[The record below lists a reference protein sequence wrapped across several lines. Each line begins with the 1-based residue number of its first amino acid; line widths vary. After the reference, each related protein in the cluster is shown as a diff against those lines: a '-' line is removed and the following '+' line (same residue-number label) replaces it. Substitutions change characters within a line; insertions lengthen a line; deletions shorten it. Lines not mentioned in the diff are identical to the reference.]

1 MKTEHA
7 LRVVP
12 TPGFALDE
20 VAEHLRRY
28 GTGPDEL
35 VFSSPSGGMVAR
47 NGLAHA
53 WRRAVAETGLP
64 EGTSPHDLRHHYA
77 SVLIAGG
84 ESVVTVAARLR
95 HANAT
100 VTLTTYAHLMPDSD
114 TRTRAVVE
122 AAWRERARGLSADL
136 DARAGR

>member
-1 MKTEHA
+1 
-7 LRVVP
+7 
-12 TPGFALDE
+12 
-20 VAEHLRRY
+20 
-28 GTGPDEL
+28 
-35 VFSSPSGGMVAR
+35 
-47 NGLAHA
+47 
-53 WRRAVAETGLP
+53 
-64 EGTSPHDLRHHYA
+64 
-77 SVLIAGG
+77 
-84 ESVVTVAARLR
+84 VVTVAARLG